1 MPNDLSANLE
11 ALRKLRAEAGE
22 ILATRKSHTVPH
34 GVIAILP
41 DTVDSARAQ
50 AWFVRAKSIV
60 ADIFGR
66 DSDFY
71 ESLAQSK
78 PPEHHSR
85 FKQAAAIL
93 DGAVE
98 EASRKLGNGGQPQ
111 PKPQRGAASSGVFI
125 VHGHDHGTM
134 HTVARFLEK
143 LRLTP
148 IILHEQANGGQTIIE
163 KFESNSADAA
173 CAIILLTPDDLGGQQ
188 REPAK
193 LSPRARQNV
202 VFEHGFFV
210 GALGRRRVI
219 ALRTGDVEVP
229 SDLSGVLY
237 VDMIE
242 DWKLRLAKELKAA
255 GLDVDMNEA
264 V

>member
-1 MPNDLSANLE
+1 MENDLQHNLE
-11 ALRKLRAEAGE
+11 ALRKLRTEAGE
-22 ILATRKSHTVPH
+22 ILATRKSHTAPL

-41 DTVDSARAQ
+41 DTVDSSRAQ

-60 ADIFGR
+60 ADVFGR

-85 FKQAAAIL
+85 FKQAAAIV
-93 DGAVE
+93 DGALE
-98 EASRKLGNGGQPQ
+98 EASRKLGSEPQ
-111 PKPQRGAASSGVFI
+111 AQNKPRQAATGSSVFV

-134 HTVARFLEK
+134 HMVARFLEK
-143 LRLTP
+143 LKLVP
-148 IILHEQANGGQTIIE
+148 IVLHEQANGGRTIIE
-163 KFESNSADAA
+163 KFETHSAEAA
-173 CAIILLTPDDLGGQQ
+173 CAIVLLTPDDVGGQ

-219 ALRTGDVEVP
+219 ALRAGEVEIP

-237 VDMIE
+237 VDMVE
-242 DWKLRLAKELKAA
+242 DWKLRLAKELKTA
-255 GLDVDMNEA
+255 GLEVDMNAA